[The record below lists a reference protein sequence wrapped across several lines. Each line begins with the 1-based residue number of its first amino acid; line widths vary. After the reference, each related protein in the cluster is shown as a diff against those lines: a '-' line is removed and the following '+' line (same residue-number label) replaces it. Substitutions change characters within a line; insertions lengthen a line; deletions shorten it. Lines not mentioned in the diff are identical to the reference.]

1 MAPKN
6 EFAMQSSGTAIRQAR
21 EQVTEQAEELAGSI
35 SPTVDSAAH
44 TIQDTLRRTQN
55 SACAAMGMVADGLDT
70 STAYLSDRGMAGV
83 IEDVATLIR
92 RHPLQVLVLG
102 VSAGYLLSRSRK
114 R

>member
-1 MAPKN
+1 MAPIN
-6 EFAMQSSGTAIRQAR
+6 EFAMKSSGGSVRQAR

-35 SPTVDSAAH
+35 SPAVESAAH

-70 STAYLSDRGMAGV
+70 STAYLSNRGMVGV
-83 IEDVATLIR
+83 VEDVTTLIR
-92 RHPLQVLVLG
+92 RHPLQVMVLG
-102 VSAGYLLSRSRK
+102 VSVGYLLSRSRK

>member
-1 MAPKN
+1 MAPIK
-6 EFAMQSSGTAIRQAR
+6 EYAMKPGGAFVRQAR

-35 SPTVDSAAH
+35 SPTLDSAAH

-70 STAYLSDRGMAGV
+70 STAYLRNRGVVGV
-83 IEDVATLIR
+83 LGNVETLIR
-92 RHPLQVLVLG
+92 RHPFQILVLG
-102 VSAGYLLSRSRK
+102 VSVGYLLSRSRQ

>member
-1 MAPKN
+1 MVPIK
-6 EFAMQSSGTAIRQAR
+6 EFAMKSSGTSVRQAR

-55 SACAAMGMVADGLDT
+55 SACAAMGMVADSLDT
-70 STAYLSDRGMAGV
+70 STAYLSNRGMVGV
-83 IEDVATLIR
+83 VEDVTTLIR
-92 RHPLQVLVLG
+92 RHPLQVMVLG
-102 VSAGYLLSRSRK
+102 VSVGYLLSRSRQ

>member
-1 MAPKN
+1 MSPIK
-6 EFAMQSSGTAIRQAR
+6 EYAMKSSGTFVRQAR
-21 EQVTEQAEELAGSI
+21 EQVTEQAEELAGSL

-70 STAYLSDRGMAGV
+70 STAYLSNRGMVGV
-83 IEDVATLIR
+83 VEDVTTLIR
-92 RHPLQVLVLG
+92 RHPLQVMVLG
-102 VSAGYLLSRSRK
+102 VSVGYLLSRSRQ

>member
-1 MAPKN
+1 MAPIK
-6 EFAMQSSGTAIRQAR
+6 EFAMKSSVASVRQAR
-21 EQVTEQAEELAGSI
+21 EQVTEQVEELAGSI
-35 SPTVDSAAH
+35 SSNVDSAAH

-83 IEDVATLIR
+83 IEDVETLIR